1 MSDTPRDVEDEYV
14 AMFSRLSGTERLRMV
29 SDMFETARTLVIAN
43 IRANEPDICPAELRV
58 RLFNRFYATDFDEP
72 MRAAI
77 LADLAEG

>member
-1 MSDTPRDVEDEYV
+1 VTDTPRHVEDEYA

-29 SDMFETARTLVIAN
+29 SDMFETARALASAN
-43 IRANEPDICPAELRV
+43 IRANEPDISPAELRV
-58 RLFNRFYATDFDEP
+58 RLFNRFYGTDFDEP